1 MAATQA
7 TTHNRD
13 FSANTTEACGFSDIQ
28 ELFAMLSAG
37 ENKTTG
43 KSGRRGAKKKAGQ
56 RTRAGEQHATA
67 AHQLPDASAEI
78 SQENKQE
85 NKQENRQEAEQEIRQ
100 ETSREISAQIPSAAA
115 LPGEASGM
123 EIAASAPVAPVEP
136 SQASPQ
142 AIADAY
148 SDYTR
153 TSLEH
158 AWTFLGKLAAAR
170 SPVEAFELQ
179 MEYAKQVCGSLIA
192 ESQKIAE
199 LHGQLTR
206 QRVMHFEG
214 FVAKLT
220 QTTLEI
226 RATRH

>member
-1 MAATQA
+1 
-7 TTHNRD
+7 
-13 FSANTTEACGFSDIQ
+13 
-28 ELFAMLSAG
+28 
-37 ENKTTG
+37 
-43 KSGRRGAKKKAGQ
+43 
-56 RTRAGEQHATA
+56 
-67 AHQLPDASAEI
+67 
-78 SQENKQE
+78 
-85 NKQENRQEAEQEIRQ
+85 
-100 ETSREISAQIPSAAA
+100 
-115 LPGEASGM
+115 
-123 EIAASAPVAPVEP
+123 VEP
-136 SQASPQ
+136 SQASTQ

-158 AWTFLGKLAAAR
+158 AWTFLGKLATAR

-214 FVAKLT
+214 FVARLT

>member
-1 MAATQA
+1 MNADRL
-7 TTHNRD
+7 NLK
-13 FSANTTEACGFSDIQ
+13 EV
-28 ELFAMLSAG
+28 LS
-37 ENKTTG
+37 
-43 KSGRRGAKKKAGQ
+43 
-56 RTRAGEQHATA
+56 
-67 AHQLPDASAEI
+67 
-78 SQENKQE
+78 
-85 NKQENRQEAEQEIRQ
+85 
-100 ETSREISAQIPSAAA
+100 
-115 LPGEASGM
+115 EASGM

-158 AWTFLGKLAAAR
+158 AWNFLGKLAAAR